1 MIGEFRCH
9 DRKSK
14 KPHKRRAFVDKRS
27 QTNYFVVLSV
37 VVVVDI
43 IDEAE
48 SPIILVESAPI
59 AVESA
64 PIVVVMVES
73 EVDVSSVLGL
83 L

>member
-1 MIGEFRCH
+1 M
-9 DRKSK
+9 
-14 KPHKRRAFVDKRS
+14 
-27 QTNYFVVLSV
+27 VLSV
-37 VVVVDI
+37 AVVVDI

-73 EVDVSSVLGL
+73 DVEVSSVLGL
-83 L
+83 LWQAAKVRVLPINRSAVIFFITRFGGCL